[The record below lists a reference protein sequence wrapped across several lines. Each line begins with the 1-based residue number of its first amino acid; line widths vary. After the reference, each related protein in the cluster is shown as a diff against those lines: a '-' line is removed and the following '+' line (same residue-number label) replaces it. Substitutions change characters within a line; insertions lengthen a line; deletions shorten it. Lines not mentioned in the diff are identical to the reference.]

1 MDPLHFTIIVAPL
14 GVYFLL
20 IGLISLQK
28 RPFVTTGARD
38 TAALAIALSGLVIA
52 GPMELFFPESAAGR
66 FGSYVWLLL
75 IAFYGLCISLVVLL
89 MQPRIVV
96 YNLGPERLRPILASV
111 ALRMDPRARWSA
123 DSLQLPTLEVHLN
136 LDGNAWLSNSQLVS
150 VGSRQRLESWR
161 SIEKELREQLAPI
174 KSETVVFGV
183 SLVASALG
191 LAMAAVLWMI
201 AQPDAVRQALAEMLR
216 F

>member
-14 GVYFLL
+14 GVYCLL
-20 IGLISLQK
+20 IGVIGLQK

-38 TAALAIALSGLVIA
+38 TAALAIALSGLMIA

-75 IAFYGLCISLVVLL
+75 IAFYGLCASLVVLL

-111 ALRMDPRARWSA
+111 ALRLDSRARWSA
-123 DSLQLPTLEVHLN
+123 DSLLLPTLEVHLN
-136 LDGNAWLSNSQLVS
+136 LQGNVWLSNSQLVA
-150 VGSRQRLESWR
+150 VGDKQKFESWR
-161 SIEKELREQLAPI
+161 IIERELREQLVPI

-183 SLVASALG
+183 TLIALASGMAL
-191 LAMAAVLWMI
+191 AAAVWMI
-201 AQPDAVRQALAEMLR
+201 AQPEAVREALAEMLR
-216 F
+216 L

>member
-1 MDPLHFTIIVAPL
+1 MDPLHFAIMVAPL

-38 TAALAIALSGLVIA
+38 TAALAIALAGLMIA

-75 IAFYGLCISLVVLL
+75 IAFYGLCVSLVALL

-111 ALRMDPRARWSA
+111 ALRLDSRARWSA
-123 DSLQLPTLEVHLN
+123 DSLLLPTLDVHLN
-136 LDGNAWLSNSQLVS
+136 LQGNAWLSNSQLVS
-150 VGSRQRLESWR
+150 VGNRQRLESWR
-161 SIEKELREQLAPI
+161 VIEKELREQLAPI

-183 SLVASALG
+183 SLVGAALG
-191 LAMAAVLWMI
+191 LGAAAILWML
-201 AQPDAVRQALAEMLR
+201 AQPEGVREALAEMLR
-216 F
+216 L